1 MTHDYARRGRP
12 PGRGALESMCLYTVS
27 VRGMSAQTDPPEVT
41 TVLAVMSGPSKL
53 HRCRGMTW
61 DLTRILLLRFAALWL
76 GLRVLASLAS
86 LMVGVSLAPSAS
98 VSLRFALLVA
108 LVAYIDLR
116 RRGDRILLAD
126 LAVGTRSTVTGAF
139 CVGLFAEGM
148 LGFAF
153 AAFSHAFVK

>member
-1 MTHDYARRGRP
+1 
-12 PGRGALESMCLYTVS
+12 
-27 VRGMSAQTDPPEVT
+27 
-41 TVLAVMSGPSKL
+41 
-53 HRCRGMTW
+53 MTW

-76 GLRVLASLAS
+76 GLRAVASLAS
-86 LMVGVSLAPSAS
+86 LMVGVSLAPSPS
-98 VSLRFALLVA
+98 VSLRLALLVA

-153 AAFSHAFVK
+153 AAFSHAFVR